1 MPFTQFTS
9 LDFDEI
15 KASIKDYI
23 KANTEFTDY
32 DYEGTNLSVLI
43 NILAYNTY
51 LTAYNSNMVANEVF
65 LDTATL
71 RENIV
76 SLARNVGYV
85 PKSRRASRAV
95 VSFSVTGLPA
105 EYRTVTLESGLVCVG
120 AGNNNN
126 LKFSI
131 PERAV
136 AQVDNGTATF
146 SNITVYEG
154 TLLTQNWTVVGNE
167 SEIKYELDNSFVD
180 TSTIRVNVKNT
191 QTDSI
196 KEDYSLVDNI
206 IKVKNNSRIYLIQE
220 TTDERYRLLFGD
232 GIIGKKLENNNYI
245 TASYITTLG
254 EFGNGA
260 SNFIFSG
267 ILFGNNNENN
277 LIDSGISLITTVTPA
292 TGGAEIESAS
302 SIKYFSTRLYSSQ
315 YRAVTARDYE
325 AIIPYVYDNVES
337 VSAYGG
343 EELNPP
349 QYGKVFAAVKPKNS
363 NYLSSF
369 AKRQILDKLRSYTVA
384 GIVPEL
390 VDLKYLTVETTSS
403 VYYNS
408 SFVSDT
414 DALKERITNTLLD
427 YSRTTEVNKFGGRF
441 KYSKVST
448 LIDQSDQAVIS
459 NITKVKMVRNMR
471 VRRNTYNQYELCFG
485 NKFYI
490 NPSGYN
496 IKSTGFSV
504 SGMDGVLY
512 FSDIPT
518 SATEGRLFIFKLIPQ
533 RGVFVVKRDAGK
545 VNYNTGEILI
555 DTISISNTQRDQ
567 NTIEFEVSPDS
578 NDIIGKQDLYVQY
591 ATSSSEVS
599 MVLDTIT
606 SGYSNSGS
614 SYASTSSYPSTTKYI
629 RA

>member
-95 VSFSVTGLPA
+95 VSFRVTGLPA
-105 EYRTVTLESGLVCVG
+105 EYRTITLESGLVCVG

-131 PERAV
+131 PERVV

-220 TTDERYRLLFGD
+220 TVDERYRLLFGD

-245 TASYITTLG
+245 TASYITTSG
-254 EFGNGA
+254 ESGNGA

-414 DALKERITNTLLD
+414 DALKERITNTLLA

-448 LIDQSDQAVIS
+448 LIDQSDQAIIS

-512 FSDIPT
+512 FSDTPT

-533 RGVFVVKRDAGK
+533 RGVFIVKRDAGK

-555 DTISISNTQRDQ
+555 DTISISNTQKDE
-567 NTIEFEVSPDS
+567 NVIEFEVSPDS
-578 NDIIGKQDLYVQY
+578 NDVIGKQDLYVQY
-591 ATSSSEVS
+591 AVNKSEVT
-599 MVLDTIT
+599 MILDTIT

-614 SYASTSSYPSTTKYI
+614 SYASTSSYPSTTNYI

>member
-555 DTISISNTQRDQ
+555 DTISISNTQKDE
-567 NTIEFEVSPDS
+567 NVIEFEVSPDS
-578 NDIIGKQDLYVQY
+578 NDVIGKQDLYVQY
-591 ATSSSEVS
+591 AVNKSEVT

-614 SYASTSSYPSTTKYI
+614 SYASTSSYPSTTNYI